1 MTSINKLTKNQSV
14 NDPDLF
20 VIWDSD
26 NQRTRSIEASN
37 LAESLGLNSVNA
49 KAFVGGRIEN
59 NTLIMVTAAGEDVI
73 IGDTGAV
80 DIDAKPD
87 ELVSYDVTNKKF
99 IGTGVFSKN
108 GEITVSTNTVNLDEA
123 YSISSGGESLSI
135 KNNPKN
141 EFFRVMSHNFTELG
155 NPRVKFNRISSGLV
169 TPTPIDTD
177 NIVNPDYQQVIGPF
191 LTPPEDG
198 QLVTFVDLK
207 VDPSSVTT
215 NISIMIYLNGVLFA
229 QTIYSTLPPEVDPGI
244 IRFTYENPID
254 VEVGDLFRSEIT
266 SIDGDVVLKG
276 DTNTGVPY
284 QRVDVIAWD
293 YKQIGLVDSNGIAD
307 YNDTSTSATPLTL
320 ASNTWTTIPND
331 GQGSF
336 TNLSYLPSGVTKLM
350 NTTTGE
356 FDFAELK
363 LGDNCFIR
371 NDFSV
376 TPMTN
381 NSLLEVRYQ
390 LGAAGS
396 EYTLETIIGRLDSG
410 SGKPYRFSLT
420 PQMIY
425 MGDNNTKDNPIKLQV
440 RLSTNGTLVNAG
452 SAIGVTK
459 R

>member
-1 MTSINKLTKNQSV
+1 MTI
-14 NDPDLF
+14 
-20 VIWDSD
+20 
-26 NQRTRSIEASN
+26 
-37 LAESLGLNSVNA
+37 
-49 KAFVGGRIEN
+49 
-59 NTLIMVTAAGEDVI
+59 I
-73 IGDTGAV
+73 IGPIPE
-80 DIDAKPD
+80 DINPDDLIDGSVTPNEVVTYDAT
-87 ELVSYDVTNKKF
+87 SKKF
-99 IGTGVFSKN
+99 IGSGVLAEN

-135 KNNPKN
+135 KNNPKD

-155 NPRVKFNRISSGLV
+155 NPRVKFNRIASGLV
-169 TPTPIDTD
+169 TPTPVDTD
-177 NIVNPDYQQVIGPF
+177 NIVNPDYQQTIQPF
-191 LTPPEDG
+191 LNPPEDG

-229 QTIYSTLPPEVDPGI
+229 ETVYPTLPPEIDPGI

-254 VEVGDLFRSEIT
+254 VEVGDLFRSVII
-266 SIDGDVVLKG
+266 SPDGDVVLKG
-276 DTNTGVPY
+276 DINTGTPY

-293 YKQIGLVDSNGIAD
+293 YKQIGLVNSNGIAD
-307 YNDTSTSATPLTL
+307 YNDTSTASTPLTL
-320 ASNTWTTIPND
+320 LSNTWTTIPND
-331 GQGSF
+331 GQGAF
-336 TNLSYLPSGVTKLM
+336 TNLSYLPDGVTKLM
-350 NTTTGE
+350 DTTTGE
-356 FDFAELK
+356 FDFSELT

-376 TPMTN
+376 TPNTN
-381 NSLLEVRYQ
+381 NSLLELRYQ
-390 LGAAGS
+390 LGAVGS

-410 SGKPYRFSLT
+410 SGQPYRFSLV

-425 MGDNNTKDNPIKLQV
+425 MGDNNTKDNPIRLQV